1 MHQPKIQVNISGEEK
16 NKSEIVYNNV
26 IDQMEDMKMTKAEQV
41 QYLKTK
47 VAALEVEMRNK
58 LTMWALIA
66 IGFTLMCLGLFFMY
80 IDYDVLGIITVLGTF
95 AGVIYRL
102 IMVFKSNMNIAK
114 DDNYDKIEQL
124 RRMLSGY
131 IK

>member
-1 MHQPKIQVNISGEEK
+1 
-16 NKSEIVYNNV
+16 
-26 IDQMEDMKMTKAEQV
+26 
-41 QYLKTK
+41 
-47 VAALEVEMRNK
+47 
-58 LTMWALIA
+58 
-66 IGFTLMCLGLFFMY
+66 MY